1 MAKRNEAEACAASLA
16 IAKRM
21 AEEGI
26 LTREELGKAEI
37 LLKQK
42 HGIKDDSPLVRI
54 VLIQAP

>member
-1 MAKRNEAEACAASLA
+1 MAKRNDAEACAASLS
-16 IAKRM
+16 IARRM

-37 LLKQK
+37 LLEQK

-54 VLIQAP
+54 VLIQTP